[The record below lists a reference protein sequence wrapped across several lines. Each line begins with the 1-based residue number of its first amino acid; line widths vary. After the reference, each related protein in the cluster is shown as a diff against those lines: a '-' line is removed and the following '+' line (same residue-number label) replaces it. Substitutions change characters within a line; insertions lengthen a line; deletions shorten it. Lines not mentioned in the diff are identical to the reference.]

1 LTHLGINSDGTAAL
15 LRRCRQLL
23 SVGCG
28 FSKETFAGMRGNY
41 GVAPIPAVRLTM
53 IGRLKS
59 TQISHCTKRGLSP
72 AHLTLARLLSG
83 IIESAH

>member
-1 LTHLGINSDGTAAL
+1 MGQIQKLPIANMAFRL
-15 LRRCRQLL
+15 
-23 SVGCG
+23 
-28 FSKETFAGMRGNY
+28 
-41 GVAPIPAVRLTM
+41 APKTAVREPTM
-53 IGRLKS
+53 ETPRS

>member
-1 LTHLGINSDGTAAL
+1 LIHLGINSDGTAAL

-53 IGRLKS
+53 IARLKS
-59 TQISHCTKRGLSP
+59 TQSCRSVYRRIPPVEIGW
-72 AHLTLARLLSG
+72 ARRWA
-83 IIESAH
+83 ERH

>member
-1 LTHLGINSDGTAAL
+1 LGHEYL
-15 LRRCRQLL
+15 LPPPRL
-23 SVGCG
+23 SARYRLSEG
-28 FSKETFAGMRGNY
+28 TFAGSHGKEE
-41 GVAPIPAVRLTM
+41 VAPIAAARLTM